1 MEQIL
6 ILEMTLEPEPSNIE
20 ERKPEPEDNLYALR
34 CDCYKSTCCYQKR
47 WLCLS
52 SYPDV
57 MKMVIIKRMWDI
69 LKSSSSSPCECDS
82 LDCCWLKHYPDDIK
96 MEILAV
102 NEKQRFYDH

>member
-1 MEQIL
+1 M
-6 ILEMTLEPEPSNIE
+6 
-20 ERKPEPEDNLYALR
+20 
-34 CDCYKSTCCYQKR
+34 C
-47 WLCLS
+47 
-52 SYPDV
+52 
-57 MKMVIIKRMWDI
+57 DI